1 MTAIRQSEPVHPHT
15 ATQTAG
21 VMKENVAQINLPT
34 AQPDKRQFTKSA
46 VPIDRIDDIVVPER
60 VPHTTAEVSQTV
72 TDEGFIRHVDQD
84 FTPTQVT
91 TTERTVHGGVAV
103 ERGGKVVKE
112 EEVVTTVSERTD
124 EEDAERKRQLE
135 QLEKMEREVEERLR
149 RGPEVEKRVTQTTS
163 AEGWVQHVEDDMAK
177 PQAVQTTKRY
187 EKEVVEDSL
196 SKRQT
201 TTGGGETTVSTT
213 KKEEEEEE
221 RKKMT
226 QSRIPQ
232 RTTKVTT
239 TTTADGF
246 VQHVHDEMAQPVEVT
261 STTTRTEGEDAQW
274 KRTVQ
279 TRRAEPVTE
288 KTTSTTTTSYVQM
301 SASRPF
307 EPTTQTQQT
316 TEQREER
323 VVEDESRYRD
333 SFIAA
338 SEGEGFWTDGAYT
351 TSPSPPPIPRHRVL
365 EEELR
370 EKKITDIGLSRT
382 SSEPQF
388 IRGFHREYTVDE
400 GGSISIECVLVGNP
414 RPKVRFFIND
424 KEIRKESKFV
434 EIVTSGDTYS
444 IVIEKARLE
453 HAGYYKIVAEN
464 TRGKTESLTMLHVR
478 PQSLIQHHKRNGHAI
493 PSQKI
498 TEYRT
503 PTEHTT
509 VTEEFAMFEYEQRR
523 PQKHET
529 SRLVTPPPAKRF
541 QAHRKDEEM
550 LEHYDLEQ
558 RQTAGHPPHFTQTL
572 VAAVA
577 ADGETAKFEGI
588 VTGWPAPTVE
598 WTKDG
603 EPFTRTTLPDVDI
616 SNIGGRVSLSF
627 KIQIFVLRSK
637 TDLGLAYEDKTLTC
651 ISTIFRKLLR
661 RTNRS
666 CYASDQG
673 PGERNC
679 GSYNCRTIHG
689 GKYMCTARNA
699 SGVAT
704 SSAQLV
710 IRPKTVAPDFIQR
723 LISEEMVEGD
733 QLKWTVRVTGDPL
746 PRVTWLR
753 DGIEIPDCEEV
764 RIIDEGDGVHSLL
777 IVRVEIADSG
787 QFTCLAENVA
797 GEARSTADLVVRQ
810 PGSRPGSYFHIT
822 KVQGE
827 HPVRNSAF
835 TIENPPLQS
844 AML

>member
-1 MTAIRQSEPVHPHT
+1 
-15 ATQTAG
+15 
-21 VMKENVAQINLPT
+21 
-34 AQPDKRQFTKSA
+34 
-46 VPIDRIDDIVVPER
+46 
-60 VPHTTAEVSQTV
+60 
-72 TDEGFIRHVDQD
+72 
-84 FTPTQVT
+84 
-91 TTERTVHGGVAV
+91 
-103 ERGGKVVKE
+103 
-112 EEVVTTVSERTD
+112 
-124 EEDAERKRQLE
+124 
-135 QLEKMEREVEERLR
+135 
-149 RGPEVEKRVTQTTS
+149 
-163 AEGWVQHVEDDMAK
+163 MAK

-187 EKEVVEDSL
+187 EKQVVEDSL
-196 SKRQT
+196 SKKQT

-213 KKEEEEEE
+213 KKEEEEEQA

-246 VQHVHDEMAQPVEVT
+246 VQ
-261 STTTRTEGEDAQW
+261 
-274 KRTVQ
+274 RTVE

-288 KTTSTTTTSYVQM
+288 KTTSTTTTSYVQVVYALDLYPTNLDHYSHLQM
-301 SASRPF
+301 SAARPF
-307 EPTTQTQQT
+307 EPTTTQTQR
-316 TEQREER
+316 TEAREER

-370 EKKITDIGLSRT
+370 EQKITDIGAFTTFRLCKPT
-382 SSEPQF
+382 A
-388 IRGFHREYTVDE
+388 TVY
-400 GGSISIECVLVGNP
+400 SLQ
-414 RPKVRFFIND
+414 
-424 KEIRKESKFV
+424 
-434 EIVTSGDTYS
+434 IVTSGDTYS
-444 IVIEKARLE
+444 IVIDKARLE

-478 PQSLIQHHKRNGHAI
+478 PQSLIQHHKKNGHAF

-541 QAHRKDEEM
+541 QAHRKDE
-550 LEHYDLEQ
+550 
-558 RQTAGHPPHFTQTL
+558 
-572 VAAVA
+572 
-577 ADGETAKFEGI
+577 
-588 VTGWPAPTVE
+588 
-598 WTKDG
+598 
-603 EPFTRTTLPDVDI
+603 
-616 SNIGGRVSLSF
+616 
-627 KIQIFVLRSK
+627 
-637 TDLGLAYEDKTLTC
+637 
-651 ISTIFRKLLR
+651 
-661 RTNRS
+661 
-666 CYASDQG
+666 
-673 PGERNC
+673 
-679 GSYNCRTIHG
+679 NCRTIHG

-764 RIIDEGDGVHSLL
+764 RIIDEGDGVHSLV

-797 GEARSTADLVVRQ
+797 GE
-810 PGSRPGSYFHIT
+810 
-822 KVQGE
+822 VQGE

>member
-1 MTAIRQSEPVHPHT
+1 M
-15 ATQTAG
+15 
-21 VMKENVAQINLPT
+21 
-34 AQPDKRQFTKSA
+34 
-46 VPIDRIDDIVVPER
+46 RIDI
-60 VPHTTAEVSQTV
+60 
-72 TDEGFIRHVDQD
+72 
-84 FTPTQVT
+84 
-91 TTERTVHGGVAV
+91 
-103 ERGGKVVKE
+103 
-112 EEVVTTVSERTD
+112 
-124 EEDAERKRQLE
+124 L
-135 QLEKMEREVEERLR
+135 
-149 RGPEVEKRVTQTTS
+149 
-163 AEGWVQHVEDDMAK
+163 
-177 PQAVQTTKRY
+177 
-187 EKEVVEDSL
+187 
-196 SKRQT
+196 
-201 TTGGGETTVSTT
+201 
-213 KKEEEEEE
+213 
-221 RKKMT
+221 
-226 QSRIPQ
+226 
-232 RTTKVTT
+232 
-239 TTTADGF
+239 
-246 VQHVHDEMAQPVEVT
+246 QHVHDEMAQPVEVT
-261 STTTRTEGEDAQW
+261 SKTTRTEGEDAQW
-274 KRTVQ
+274 K
-279 TRRAEPVTE
+279 
-288 KTTSTTTTSYVQM
+288 M

-307 EPTTQTQQT
+307 EPTTQTQHT
-316 TEQREER
+316 TEQR

-400 GGSISIECVLVGNP
+400 GSSISIECVLVGNP

-444 IVIEKARLE
+444 IVIDKARLE

-478 PQSLIQHHKRNGHAI
+478 PQSLIQHHKRNGHAL

-558 RQTAGHPPHFTQTL
+558 RQSAGHPPHFTQTL

-627 KIQIFVLRSK
+627 K
-637 TDLGLAYEDKTLTC
+637 
-651 ISTIFRKLLR
+651 
-661 RTNRS
+661 
-666 CYASDQG
+666 
-673 PGERNC
+673 NC
-679 GSYNCRTIHG
+679 STIHG

-764 RIIDEGDGVHSLL
+764 RIIDEGNGVHSLL

-822 KVQGE
+822 KVTQE
-827 HPVRNSAF
+827 KQVRCKGNIQYATVPSPSR
-835 TIENPPLQS
+835 THRYRVRCYEQR
-844 AML
+844 MLCETLPRSR